1 MNAGL
6 VHYHLCPR
14 CLRAVPEAA
23 KEVYCPND
31 GTLLLTSCP
40 NCGTPIS
47 SPYSHFCVAC
57 GHAYTL
63 KKGEL
68 PKNSA
73 FPKRSPLV
81 KEQKEQE

>member
-1 MNAGL
+1 MKVGL

-14 CLRAVPEAA
+14 CFRAVPEAA

-31 GTLLLTSCP
+31 GTLLLTACP
-40 NCGTPIS
+40 NCNAPIT

-63 KKGEL
+63 EKGEL
-68 PKNSA
+68 PKDAA
-73 FPKRSPLV
+73 FPVKSPLD
-81 KEQKEQE
+81 KEN